1 MTGAE
6 TTIVHLH
13 VKSLPA
19 KYFVHQPNIFRKK
32 SFFLTA
38 ANTVM
43 PKMSPISLRFNDKSC
58 KIRVHSHSCSMPPCW
73 IDFRCLKS
81 LQASKTM
88 FVYPLLG
95 RHQAQTSGFSKI
107 GFRGLGTSFQN
118 KYGVHKQTVFEY
130 IKTTSQTSHQDPK
143 IAEKYRKMDKD
154 PNNRPSSPL
163 KNTIHF
169 R

>member
-32 SFFLTA
+32 SFFLSA

-43 PKMSPISLRFNDKSC
+43 PKMSPMSVRFNDKSC

-81 LQASKTM
+81 KGLKTM
-88 FVYPLLG
+88 SFFFTYGHPTTLG
-95 RHQAQTSGFSKI
+95 WLIINSCNIVKFAFFSLDLFI
-107 GFRGLGTSFQN
+107 
-118 KYGVHKQTVFEY
+118 Y
-130 IKTTSQTSHQDPK
+130 ILRKTFLYEWTEISIPD
-143 IAEKYRKMDKD
+143 
-154 PNNRPSSPL
+154 
-163 KNTIHF
+163 F
-169 R
+169 